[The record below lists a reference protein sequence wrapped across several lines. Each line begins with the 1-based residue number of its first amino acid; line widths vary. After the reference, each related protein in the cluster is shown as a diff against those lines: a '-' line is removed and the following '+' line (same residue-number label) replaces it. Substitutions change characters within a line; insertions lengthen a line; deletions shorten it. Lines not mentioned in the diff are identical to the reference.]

1 MSDKLEGLDEE
12 IWEEEARKED
22 NITSLEE
29 VKKKRRPFH
38 YWTVNGVDHQ
48 MKLNTGMILKLEN
61 KYRTNVLNLVM
72 NDSIPPLSV
81 LLTVAQAA
89 ISPWENRTTIEKV
102 QKFYD
107 KYLEEGGSQLEFYKR
122 VIIPTL
128 AVSGFFT
135 EEQTES
141 IMKKLEEEEDL

>member
-22 NITSLEE
+22 NIASLEE

-38 YWTVNGVDHQ
+38 YWTVNGVDHK
-48 MKLNTGMILKLEN
+48 MKLATGMVLKLEN

-89 ISPWENRTTIEKV
+89 ISPWENHTTLEKV

-135 EEQTES
+135 EEQAES